1 MLEFLLKPY
10 VVYAC
15 VFLAVV
21 LPVLLWRKGERV
33 SVSTYG
39 PGGDHL
45 PKLYRILWPTLLL
58 FEFPL
63 GRPLARF
70 MPARAAKYE
79 RLIRASGLPL
89 TPERVFTMQV
99 FCLLGA
105 TVLGAALAGVLLVL
119 FPEMRF
125 VWCAAVLLFFM
136 FVGWIYPSMT
146 LEKYVQWRQ
155 NELTRALPF
164 AIDLIGSAM
173 RAGLEFGAAMRYF
186 TGLKMED
193 PLTEEFGTVL
203 QQIELGKTR
212 TEALAEMA
220 HRVQI
225 DEFTSFV
232 GVIAYGTE
240 IGASI
245 ADTLRIH
252 GEELRRARFHLAER
266 KAARAP
272 SLMILPM
279 ALFIMPAV
287 FIIIITP
294 VIMQMKGAG
303 LSH

>member
-10 VVYAC
+10 VVYCC
-15 VFLAVV
+15 VFLAIV
-21 LPVLLWRKGERV
+21 LPVFLWRKGERI

-39 PGGDHL
+39 PGGEHL
-45 PKLYRILWPTLLL
+45 PKLYRFLWPTLLL

-63 GRPLARF
+63 GRPLARL
-70 MPARAAKYE
+70 MPVRAAKYE
-79 RLIRASGLPL
+79 RWVRASGLPL
-89 TPERVFTMQV
+89 TPDRIFTIQV
-99 FCLLGA
+99 LCLLGA
-105 TVLGAALAGVLLVL
+105 TVLGAGVVGALLVL

-125 VWCAAVLLFFM
+125 IWCVAVLLFLM
-136 FVGWIYPSMT
+136 FVGWAYPSIMI
-146 LEKYVQWRQ
+146 EKYVQWRQ
-155 NELTRALPF
+155 GELTRSLPF

-186 TGLKMED
+186 TGLKMEG

-203 QQIELGKTR
+203 KQIELGKTR

-220 HRVQI
+220 HRVQL
-225 DEFTSFV
+225 DDFTSFV

-245 ADTLRIH
+245 ADTLRVH

-272 SLMILPM
+272 SLMLFPM
-279 ALFIMPAV
+279 AVFIMPAV

-294 VIMQMKGAG
+294 VIMQMKGTG
-303 LSH
+303 LPQ

>member
-1 MLEFLLKPY
+1 
-10 VVYAC
+10 
-15 VFLAVV
+15 
-21 LPVLLWRKGERV
+21 
-33 SVSTYG
+33 
-39 PGGDHL
+39 
-45 PKLYRILWPTLLL
+45 
-58 FEFPL
+58 
-63 GRPLARF
+63 
-70 MPARAAKYE
+70 
-79 RLIRASGLPL
+79 
-89 TPERVFTMQV
+89 MQV

-220 HRVQI
+220 HRVQL
-225 DEFTSFV
+225 DDFTSFV

-294 VIMQMKGAG
+294 VIMQMRGPG
-303 LSH
+303 MSH

>member
-1 MLEFLLKPY
+1 MEFLLKPY
-10 VVYAC
+10 TVYAV
-15 VFLAVV
+15 VFLAIV
-21 LPVLLWRKGERV
+21 LPVLLWKREDHV

-39 PGGDHL
+39 PGGEHL
-45 PKLYRILWPTLLL
+45 PKLFRFFWPTLLL

-63 GRPLARF
+63 GRPTARF
-70 MPARAAKYE
+70 MPVRAAKYE
-79 RLIRASGLPL
+79 RQIRASGLPL
-89 TPERVFTMQV
+89 TPERVFTLQV
-99 FCLLGA
+99 FGMLGA
-105 TVLGAALAGVLLVL
+105 TVLGAGLAGMLLIL
-119 FPEMRF
+119 FPDMRL
-125 VWCAAVLLFFM
+125 VWCLPVLLFFM
-136 FVGWIYPSMT
+136 FVGWAYPSIV
-146 LEKYVQWRQ
+146 LGKYVQWRQ
-155 NELTRALPF
+155 GELTRALPF

-173 RAGLEFGAAMRYF
+173 RSGLEFGAAMRYF
-186 TGLKMED
+186 TGLKMGD
-193 PLTEEFGTVL
+193 PLTDELGIVL

-220 HRVQI
+220 HRVQL

-245 ADTLRIH
+245 AETLRIH

-272 SLMILPM
+272 SLMIFPM

-294 VIMQMKGAG
+294 VIMQMKVTG
-303 LSH
+303 LPH

>member
-1 MLEFLLKPY
+1 MLEVLLNPY
-10 VVYAC
+10 VIYAF
-15 VFLAVV
+15 VFLAIV
-21 LPVLLWRKGERV
+21 LPVLLWQKGERV

-39 PGGDHL
+39 PGGNHL
-45 PKLYRILWPTLLL
+45 PKFYRFLWPTLLL

-63 GRPLARF
+63 GRPLARI
-70 MPARAAKYE
+70 MPVRAAKYE
-79 RLIRASGLPL
+79 RLVRASGLPL
-89 TPERVFTMQV
+89 TPERIFTMQV

-119 FPEMRF
+119 FPEMRL
-125 VWCAAVLLFFM
+125 VWCVAVLLFFM
-136 FVGWIYPSMT
+136 FVGWVYPSMT

-220 HRVQI
+220 HRVQL
-225 DEFTSFV
+225 DDFTSFV

-294 VIMQMKGAG
+294 VIMQMRGPG
-303 LSH
+303 MSH

>member
-1 MLEFLLKPY
+1 MEFLLKPY
-10 VVYAC
+10 TIYAI
-15 VFLAVV
+15 VFLAIF
-21 LPVLLWRKGERV
+21 LPVLLWKREERI

-39 PGGDHL
+39 PGGEHL
-45 PKLYRILWPTLLL
+45 PKLFRFFWPTLLL

-70 MPARAAKYE
+70 MPVRTAKYE

-89 TPERVFTMQV
+89 TPERVFTMKV
-99 FCLLGA
+99 FSLMGA
-105 TVLGAALAGVLLVL
+105 TVLGAGVAIALLAL
-119 FPEMRF
+119 FPDMRLAL
-125 VWCAAVLLFFM
+125 CAAALLFIM
-136 FVGWIYPSMT
+136 FVGWVYPSMT
-146 LEKYVQWRQ
+146 LENYVQWRQ
-155 NELTRALPF
+155 GELTRSLPF

-186 TGLKMED
+186 TGLKMEG
-193 PLTEEFGTVL
+193 PLTEEFGIVL

-220 HRVQI
+220 HRVQL

-294 VIMQMKGAG
+294 VIMQMKGIG
-303 LSH
+303 LAH

>member
-1 MLEFLLKPY
+1 MEFLLMPY
-10 VVYAC
+10 TIYVI
-15 VFLAVV
+15 VFLAIV
-21 LPVLLWRKGERV
+21 LPVLLWKREDRI

-39 PGGDHL
+39 PGGEHL
-45 PKLYRILWPTLLL
+45 PKLFRFFWPTLLL

-70 MPARAAKYE
+70 MPYRAGKYE

-89 TPERVFTMQV
+89 TPERVFTMKV
-99 FCLLGA
+99 FSLLGA
-105 TVLGAALAGVLLVL
+105 TVLGVGVAIALLAIFPDMRLALCAAALL
-119 FPEMRF
+119 F
-125 VWCAAVLLFFM
+125 VM
-136 FVGWIYPSMT
+136 FVGWVYPSMA
-146 LEKYVQWRQ
+146 LENYVQWRQ
-155 NELTRALPF
+155 GELTRSLPF

-173 RAGLEFGAAMRYF
+173 RAGLEFGASMRYF
-186 TGLKMED
+186 TGLKMGD
-193 PLTEEFGTVL
+193 PLTEELGIVL

-220 HRVQI
+220 HRVQL

-294 VIMQMKGAG
+294 VIMQMKGTG
-303 LSH
+303 LTH